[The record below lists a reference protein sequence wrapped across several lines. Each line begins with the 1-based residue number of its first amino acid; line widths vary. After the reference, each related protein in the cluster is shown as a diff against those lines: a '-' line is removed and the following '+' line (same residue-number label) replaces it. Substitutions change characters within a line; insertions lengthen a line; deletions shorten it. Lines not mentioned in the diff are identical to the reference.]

1 MMESTYDVAVVGA
14 GPAGST
20 AARILSQAGLAV
32 LLVDQVNAVGAKVQ
46 CAEFVPRAL
55 QQHAE
60 IRPQDIA
67 QPIGAMK
74 TFIDGV
80 FANQIK
86 APGYILNRCVWDKK
100 LADSA
105 VEAGAKLVL
114 GTRAVHWQDNQL
126 TLKSAR
132 KQWQANCRIVVGCD
146 GPRSLV
152 GRWLGNPQQVTS
164 VALQY
169 EMTLTRPMEH
179 VEVHFE
185 PWLYGGYAW
194 IFLKGEH
201 ANVGLAVHPSCQ
213 GQLEVWLNRFCR
225 QIAAEQKITES
236 SAIHTRT
243 AGIIPAGGLVTR
255 LAGNGLV
262 LAGDA
267 AGCAHPI
274 TGAGIMAAVRS
285 GELAAG
291 MIQRN
296 FFKREENI
304 AAEYTAALRE
314 EFGTYLTKARQA
326 LVRRDE
332 AWKTG
337 ERTFADLIQH
347 SWISFPEYY
356 Q

>member
-1 MMESTYDVAVVGA
+1 MMESTYDVAVIGA

-20 AARILSQAGLAV
+20 AARMLSQAGLTV
-32 LLVDQVNAVGAKVQ
+32 LLVDQVNAVAAKVQ
-46 CAEFVPRAL
+46 CAEFVPRTL
-55 QQHAE
+55 KQYVE

-67 QPIGAMK
+67 QPIGGMK
-74 TFIDGV
+74 TFINGAL
-80 FANQIK
+80 ANQIK
-86 APGYILNRCVWDKK
+86 APGYILNRCLWDKQ

-105 VEAGAKLVL
+105 VEAGAKLIL

-132 KQWQANCRIVVGCD
+132 TQWQINCRMVVGCD

-152 GRWLGNPQQVTS
+152 GRWLGNPQQEAS

-169 EMTLTRPMEH
+169 EMTLTRPMEN

-194 IFLKGEH
+194 IFPKGKH
-201 ANVGLAVHPSCQ
+201 ANVGLAVHPSCR

-225 QIAAEQKITES
+225 QMAAEQKITES

-243 AGIIPAGGLVTR
+243 AGIIPAGGLVTH
-255 LAGNGLV
+255 LAGKGLV

-267 AGCAHPI
+267 AGCAHPV

-285 GELAAG
+285 GGLAADS
-291 MIQRN
+291 IQRN
-296 FFKREENI
+296 FFDQEENI

-314 EFGTYLTKARQA
+314 EFGVYLAKARQA
-326 LVRRDE
+326 LVRRD
-332 AWKTG
+332 ADWKTG
-337 ERTFADLIQH
+337 ERTFSDLIQH